1 MQHRID
7 RSAPAHEWR
16 GNKGLV
22 AASHLG
28 VGFSVAALGFT
39 YSIGPFVR
47 PLTEEFGWSRQDIF
61 LAQTMMT
68 LVIVLMSPVIGWVAD
83 RHGVRRMVI
92 ASQALFGLAFIAI
105 GLGTQSLATF
115 YALYLLM
122 AVVGGGTIGIGF
134 ARLISQRFEAQ
145 RGLALGIANVG
156 TGLCGFLVPIYA
168 TWAIGEFGWRGG
180 YVALAALPLLLGLP
194 LSLLFLHD
202 GPEPRV
208 DATAATDRKSTRL
221 NSSHVSESRMPSSA

>member
-1 MQHRID
+1 MNPLV
-7 RSAPAHEWR
+7 SAATRR
-16 GNKGLV
+16 GIFYGWFVV
-22 AASHLG
+22 AACGSLTMICG
-28 VGFSVAALGFT
+28 GTFFFGFSAL
-39 YSIGPFVR
+39 FV
-47 PLTEEFGWSRQDIF
+47 PIVEEFGWSRQDIF

-168 TWAIGEFGWRGG
+168 TWAIGEFGWQIGR
-180 YVALAALPLLLGLP
+180 A
-194 LSLLFLHD
+194 
-202 GPEPRV
+202 
-208 DATAATDRKSTRL
+208 
-221 NSSHVSESRMPSSA
+221 HV

>member
-1 MQHRID
+1 MCSSDLAMQHRID
-7 RSAPAHEWR
+7 RSSASGEWR

-145 RGLALGIANVG
+145 RGLALGIANAG

-168 TWAIGEFGWRGG
+168 TWVIGEFGWRGG
-180 YVALAALPLLLGLP
+180 YVALAALPLLLALP

-208 DATAATDRKSTRL
+208 DATAATASAPVAEIGRA
-221 NSSHVSESRMPSSA
+221 HV